1 MFERSPLIVDI
12 DAMNS
17 FNVDLFPSAMAEYNV
32 ASVDLFTICRS
43 GFGFEVVELGW
54 LRSC

>member
-1 MFERSPLIVDI
+1 MFERSPLIVEI

-17 FNVDLFPSAMAEYNV
+17 FNVDLFPSAMAEYDV

-43 GFGFEVVELGW
+43 GFRFEVVDSG
-54 LRSC
+54 